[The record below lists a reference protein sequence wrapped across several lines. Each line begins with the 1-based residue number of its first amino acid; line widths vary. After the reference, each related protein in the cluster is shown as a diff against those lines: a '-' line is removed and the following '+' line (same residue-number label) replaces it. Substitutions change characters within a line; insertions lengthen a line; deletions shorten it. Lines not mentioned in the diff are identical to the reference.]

1 MLSFF
6 ENNICEVDKPRC
18 VEIVKCVRDGL
29 MDDFAARKRI
39 GPDFWMENFQIFPKH
54 SPLKISKFLKG
65 NPSAKKKFHKGFI
78 TLDEVH

>member
-1 MLSFF
+1 
-6 ENNICEVDKPRC
+6 
-18 VEIVKCVRDGL
+18 
-29 MDDFAARKRI
+29 MDDFAAGKRI

-78 TLDEVH
+78 TLDEMH